1 MSNVI
6 VINRGLEER
15 RSATG
20 RMRRTIRIDAEPM
33 VINMDPKALGKPV
46 ADAIANHY
54 REKVRGIAAT
64 ASATTV
70 KARKAAAKAFS
81 EGKSWAMKRYAGG
94 RIGALPPNQS
104 DRLFNDSGRFAD
116 SIVANASNDNA
127 WRINVAANRLDDK
140 TAGPAGVER
149 IWNRLVQ
156 LVPEFANVG
165 LLFEGNAIARQTLK
179 RVSEERIK
187 IGKRAMTQFEKFS
200 ALFLR
205 SA

>member
-33 VINMDPKALGKPV
+33 VINMDPKALGKPG